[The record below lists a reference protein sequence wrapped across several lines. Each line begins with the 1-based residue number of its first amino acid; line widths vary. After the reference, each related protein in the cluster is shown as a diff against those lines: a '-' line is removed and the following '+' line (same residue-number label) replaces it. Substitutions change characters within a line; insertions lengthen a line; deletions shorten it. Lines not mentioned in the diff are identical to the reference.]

1 MYVSSSTSPSRG
13 EDGGRDKRER
23 RRRSRS
29 RSGDRRKDRHGH
41 GRSDRDG
48 DRERYVDG
56 DEEGYSRGRVE
67 GDYSPDRDRDRERG
81 SKRGRFEGDRDR
93 DREEDSEDSP
103 RGSVK
108 SSSRYAGLTGAQIE
122 RMRNAEKGNRKA
134 HLSDEQ
140 FDALEASLQSL
151 TLNRT
156 SIVTA
161 MGLALDNVEAAAEVH
176 GSPSFHDYGHMHTS
190 APMHTRQCLMDR
202 DVL

>member
-81 SKRGRFEGDRDR
+81 SKRGRFEGDR